1 MAEGDLGDCP
11 IQLQAK
17 QSARGSPSHITNTVV
32 CVVKGEN
39 ELENCDCVTAEY
51 FVKDRGGKNE
61 AKLALFLLFKWL
73 SGPVLKYIKSNTMW
87 FEKHPNCSVQFATL
101 SLSTVYN

>member
-1 MAEGDLGDCP
+1 MAEGDHGDCP

-32 CVVKGEN
+32 CVVKGKMN
-39 ELENCDCVTAEY
+39 WKKKLVGRCVTAEY
-51 FVKDRGGKNE
+51 FVKDRGEKSE

-73 SGPVLKYIKSNTMW
+73 SGPVLKYIK
-87 FEKHPNCSVQFATL
+87 
-101 SLSTVYN
+101 